1 MIGGRK
7 IDPMKLSVASIHVQQ
22 LLSAVNE
29 WGRLQEQA
37 DAAFERVKQIK
48 DGLGPLEKQ
57 LLKALEESQGGS
69 VDAEIGKF

>member
-1 MIGGRK
+1 MK

-22 LLSAVNE
+22 FLSAVNE
-29 WGRLQEQA
+29 WSRLQENA
-37 DAAFERVKQIK
+37 DAAFERVRQIR

-57 LLKALEESQGGS
+57 LLKAWEDSQGGS